1 MDEIARKIDER
12 DVDTLLQALT
22 DRQLA
27 RLYGLSDSEVAA
39 VRRGRKRTAPCEA
52 GPATSE

>member
-27 RLYGLSDSEVAA
+27 RLYGLSESEVAA
-39 VRRGRKRTAPCEA
+39 VRRGRKRTASCEV
-52 GPATSE
+52 GRATSE